1 MQFNNSGDGKYFQ
14 QLLCQKNIRACMMY
28 DVGCVIHFKTVT
40 LDYIDASFPM
50 NLL

>member
-28 DVGCVIHFKTVT
+28 DVGCVNRKLRLFSVR
-40 LDYIDASFPM
+40 YI
-50 NLL
+50 LKQ